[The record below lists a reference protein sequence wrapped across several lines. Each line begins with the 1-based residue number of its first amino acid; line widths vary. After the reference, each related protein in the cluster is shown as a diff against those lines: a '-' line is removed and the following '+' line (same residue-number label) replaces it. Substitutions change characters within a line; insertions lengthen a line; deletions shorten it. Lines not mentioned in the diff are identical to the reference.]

1 MVAVV
6 HNRDGTGSVHNPI
19 QPMKRR
25 DFLKSS
31 LAASAFAGIGTAGL
45 TVVAAEASAAAQRDY
60 YEIRAYR
67 LKDGA
72 DHQLLDGYLAKAA
85 IPALNRLGIPSVGA
99 FTEIEPKDG
108 LAVFV
113 LIPYPSLASF
123 AVAAA
128 RIQADPEYQKAGAD
142 YLQTPK
148 SNPGFVRIDSW
159 LLLAFEGMPKLELP
173 AYCREKKP
181 RIFELR
187 TYESYSEVKA
197 QKKVDMF
204 NAGEI
209 DTMREVGLGPIF
221 YGQTLIGRE
230 LPHLMYLTSG
240 ENREVHKQHWDAF
253 GKHPVWKKL
262 LADHQYDDSVS
273 KSTSRFLVPTA
284 YSQI

>member
-1 MVAVV
+1 LAFVV
-6 HNRDGTGSVHNPI
+6 PNCDETGSVPNPI

-31 LAASAFAGIGTAGL
+31 LAASALTGLSPAGWP
-45 TVVAAEASAAAQRDY
+45 VAAAAANAAAQRDY

-113 LIPYPSLASF
+113 LIPHPSLESL

-128 RIQADPEYQKAGAD
+128 RIKADPEYQKAGAE

-159 LLLAFEGMPKLELP
+159 LLLAFEGMPKLQ
-173 AYCREKKP
+173 R
-181 RIFELR
+181 
-187 TYESYSEVKA
+187 SE
-197 QKKVDMF
+197 
-204 NAGEI
+204 
-209 DTMREVGLGPIF
+209 GPEE
-221 YGQTLIGRE
+221 GR
-230 LPHLMYLTSG
+230 YVQ
-240 ENREVHKQHWDAF
+240 RRRD
-253 GKHPVWKKL
+253 
-262 LADHQYDDSVS
+262 
-273 KSTSRFLVPTA
+273 
-284 YSQI
+284 